1 MSRTFPLR
9 LPESIKRAAQELAG
23 EDGVS
28 LNQFI
33 ATAVA
38 EKVSALNTAAYFRE
52 RAARADRAEF
62 DRVLARLGSLP
73 PREGDEIERG

>member
-1 MSRTFPLR
+1 MSLTFPLR
-9 LPESIKRAAQELAG
+9 LSESIKRAAQELAS

-38 EKVSALNTAAYFRE
+38 EKVSVLNTAAYFRK
-52 RAARADRAEF
+52 RAARPDRARF
-62 DRVLARLGSLP
+62 DRVLARHGSLP
-73 PREGDEIERG
+73 SREGDEPTD